1 MTPALRALSRL
12 LLSLSFTMSIV
23 ACSELEVGETTTSE
37 TAPVEDATAVEGG
50 PESDGLAMDTMGPRN
65 PGGSKDAS
73 ENDAS
78 SENVDA
84 PQEDVSDDED
94 GEEEQ
99 DTTEPEEDVVSVM
112 DTLFPGDGMDD
123 DSEESDVLLP
133 GDGESTDTNLGQE
146 DVLDEDTEEED
157 ALEDV
162 GEDVEE
168 EDVEEEPIVIF
179 SDPIPVSEPYGYGEG
194 WLYSLTV
201 NNQGRVGVLW
211 SGSEEVP
218 FGQSA
223 PPQKLLF
230 SQSDNDVTQFEAP
243 ILIAEDI
250 SPGDNE
256 GDVMEGESS
265 ILFTWKGVTDSGT
278 TVVFRK
284 AVDASMAGTDLVVAT
299 ASGSETL
306 YRPYFIEKSL
316 LEFCIAYQRTVSGSA
331 RVELSCSN
339 DGGDTF
345 QGPKQVNPA
354 NLSAYVSSGL
364 YDGTGRLVM
373 AYHGHE
379 FGNTGSNKVYSQWSD
394 NNGDSF
400 SSPVVLSASAPTGTH
415 VGPSLAMNSSTVYGA
430 WERGQG
436 GAYDAWFTSS
446 SDGETWLSPESL
458 PGMEMSVQLRAGKD
472 DVVYATSKI
481 ADINPLLAMAGFV
494 RSGDGGATWGELH
507 PIETVADGYILD
519 HDIVAN
525 RQKSLLHMVWWQY
538 YEGSLQDQS
547 FYVMTIQ
554 DQDAQ

>member
-1 MTPALRALSRL
+1 MNPGLRGISRL
-12 LLSLSFTMSIV
+12 LLGLSFATSMS
-23 ACSELEVGETTTSE
+23 ACSDLEEATTSE
-37 TAPVEDATAVEGG
+37 EVPAEDTNVGEGG
-50 PESDGLAMDTMGPRN
+50 PDSDSPAMDTMGSQN
-65 PGGSKDAS
+65 PGGTKDAG

-78 SENVDA
+78 SEDVDG
-84 PQEDVSDDED
+84 PLEDASGEGD
-94 GEEEQ
+94 GEGES
-99 DTTEPEEDVVSVM
+99 DATEPEEDGNPVT
-112 DTLFPGDGMDD
+112 DTMVPGDGMDED
-123 DSEESDVLLP
+123 TEESDVLLP
-133 GDGESTDTNLGQE
+133 SDAESTDTDPGEE
-146 DVLDEDTEEED
+146 DVEEED
-157 ALEDV
+157 VAEEDV
-162 GEDVEE
+162 EEEDVEEEDVEE
-168 EDVEEEPIVIF
+168 EDVEEEPVVIF

-265 ILFTWKGVTDSGT
+265 ILFTWKGLTDSGT

-284 AVDASMAGTDLVVAT
+284 AVDASMAGTDIVVAT

-345 QGPKQVNPA
+345 QDPKQVNPG

-394 NNGDSF
+394 DNGDSF
-400 SSPVVLSASAPTGTH
+400 SSPVVLSASAPAGTH

-436 GAYDAWFTSS
+436 GSYDAWFTSS
-446 SDGETWLSPESL
+446 SDGADWLTPDPL
-458 PGMEMSVQLRAGKD
+458 PGMEMSVQLRSGKD

-494 RSGDGGATWGELH
+494 RSGDGGATWGDLH
-507 PIETVADGYILD
+507 PIETVDDGYILD

-525 RQKSLLHMVWWQY
+525 RQKNLLHMVWWQY
-538 YEGSLQDQS
+538 YEGSLQDQA